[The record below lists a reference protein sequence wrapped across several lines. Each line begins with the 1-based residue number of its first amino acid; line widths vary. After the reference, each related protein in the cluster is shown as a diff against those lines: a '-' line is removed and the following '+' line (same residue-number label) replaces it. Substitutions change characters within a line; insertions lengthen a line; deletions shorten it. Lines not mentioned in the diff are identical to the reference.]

1 MSSRLEE
8 IRNER
13 LGKLKKLVELGISP
27 YPAKA
32 HKDLSNGQIIA
43 DFAKYEGS
51 TLSLTGRLRALREHG
66 KLAFGD
72 LEDQSGKIQLLLR
85 ASNLVALDTQKGTL
99 GFEQL
104 SLIDVGDF
112 VEVRGLVCKS
122 KTGAISLDVQSFR
135 LLTKAIRPLPD
146 SWEGLKDPD
155 TIFRRRYL
163 DLIMNPNHRALF
175 IRKSKFWST
184 ARVFMAEHDFLE
196 VETPVLEH
204 VTGGADAKP
213 FETHHNALDETFY
226 MRISTELYQKRLLGG
241 GFEKIYT
248 LAPNFR
254 NEGIDDEH
262 LQEYYQLEWYWAYAD
277 FRDNMTLT
285 RDLFRRLAQD
295 VYGTTKFTRGKHTF
309 DLSSDWAELD
319 YATIILDKL
328 GIDIF
333 HDTESKMAEVLM
345 KHSVRLD
352 GKVGKAR
359 LVDNLWKI
367 IRADVAGP
375 AFLINVPKFISPLAK
390 SYADNPEITERF
402 QIILAGS
409 ELCNGYSELNDPV
422 DQLARF
428 MDQQAQRDAGDDE
441 AQMLDIDYVEMLE
454 YGMPPASGLGVSERL
469 FWFLENVTAREG
481 TLFPQ
486 MKRHVSQLTKNIYG
500 IVDPQP
506 ASKKTKS
513 KTQPSGTVDE
523 SVKETF
529 PGMFYAYT
537 IIDGVDIKKS
547 NSELKKLTK
556 QVIAENTHDAESI
569 GEIKPIK
576 AYREI
581 FKKTGA
587 WKLARRPSPEALLKR
602 LASGKGI
609 YNINT
614 AVDAYNLAVIETGVG
629 LGGFN
634 ADKIVFPVTLRMT
647 KAGEQM
653 HLLGDNESTSV
664 MDGEVAYADT
674 EKLIT
679 LDLNYRDID
688 ATKITEDTKKIILYA
703 DGAPGLIEAEVI
715 SALQKGATYIKQFCG
730 GTIGKIEV
738 IK

>member
-1 MSSRLEE
+1 MASRLAE

-13 LGKLKKLVELGISP
+13 IIKLKKLLAMGISP
-27 YPAKA
+27 YPAQS
-32 HKDLSNGQIIA
+32 HKDVANGAVIS
-43 DFAKYEGS
+43 DFDAYEGKVV
-51 TLSLTGRLRALREHG
+51 SLTGRLRGLREHG

-85 ASNLVALDTQKGTL
+85 ASNLGATDVKKGTL
-99 GFEQL
+99 GFSEL

-112 VEVRGLVCKS
+112 VEAKGSVCKS
-122 KTGAISLDVQSFR
+122 KTGAISIDVQELR

-146 SWEGLKDPD
+146 SWEGLKDQD

-163 DLIMNPNHRALF
+163 DLVMNPSHRELF
-175 IRKSKFWST
+175 IRKSKFWSV
-184 ARVFMAEHDFLE
+184 ARIFMAEHDFLE

-204 VTGGADAKP
+204 VTGGADARP

-277 FRDNMTLT
+277 FRDNMILT

-309 DLSSDWAELD
+309 DLAGEWEELD
-319 YATIILDKL
+319 YTTVILNKL

-333 HDTESKMAEVLM
+333 HDSESKMVEVLL
-345 KHSVRLD
+345 KHGVRLD

-367 IRADVAGP
+367 IRQDVAGP

-390 SYADNPEITERF
+390 SHADNPEITERF

-409 ELCNGYSELNDPV
+409 ELCNGYSELNDPA

-428 MDQQAQRDAGDDE
+428 MEQQSARDAGDDE

-486 MKRHVSQLTKNIYG
+486 MKRHLSPLTRSLYNLSEVEK
-500 IVDPQP
+500 P
-506 ASKKTKS
+506 KTK
-513 KTQPSGTVDE
+513 
-523 SVKETF
+523 VK
-529 PGMFYAYT
+529 
-537 IIDGVDIKKS
+537 K
-547 NSELKKLTK
+547 
-556 QVIAENTHDAESI
+556 
-569 GEIKPIK
+569 
-576 AYREI
+576 
-581 FKKTGA
+581 
-587 WKLARRPSPEALLKR
+587 
-602 LASGKGI
+602 
-609 YNINT
+609 
-614 AVDAYNLAVIETGVG
+614 
-629 LGGFN
+629 
-634 ADKIVFPVTLRMT
+634 
-647 KAGEQM
+647 
-653 HLLGDNESTSV
+653 
-664 MDGEVAYADT
+664 
-674 EKLIT
+674 
-679 LDLNYRDID
+679 
-688 ATKITEDTKKIILYA
+688 
-703 DGAPGLIEAEVI
+703 
-715 SALQKGATYIKQFCG
+715 
-730 GTIGKIEV
+730 
-738 IK
+738 

>member
-1 MSSRLEE
+1 MASRLEE

-13 LGKLKKLVELGISP
+13 IGKLKKLVALGIAP
-27 YPAKA
+27 YPAQS
-32 HKDLSNGQIIA
+32 HKEVGNGVVVT
-43 DFAKYEGS
+43 DFDKYDGK
-51 TLSLTGRLRALREHG
+51 TVSLTGRLRALREHG

-85 ASNLVALDTQKGTL
+85 DSNLGKTDKKTQTL
-99 GFEQL
+99 GFSEL

-112 VEVRGLVCKS
+112 VEARGVVCKS
-122 KTGAISLDVQSFR
+122 KTGAISLDVQEFR

-146 SWEGLKDPD
+146 SWEGLKDAD

-163 DLIMNPNHRALF
+163 DLAMNANHRALF
-175 IRKSKFWST
+175 IRKSKFWSV
-184 ARVFMAEHDFLE
+184 ARTFMADHDFLE

-204 VTGGADAKP
+204 VTGGADARP
-213 FETHHNALDETFY
+213 FETYHNALGEKFY

-241 GFEKIYT
+241 GFEKIFT

-285 RDLFRRLAQD
+285 RDLFRALAKG
-295 VYGTTKFTRGKHTF
+295 VYGTTKFTRQEHTF
-309 DLSSDWAELD
+309 DLADEWEEID
-319 YATIILDKL
+319 YSTVILNKL
-328 GIDIF
+328 GVDIF
-333 HDTESKMAEVLM
+333 NDSESQMAKVLM
-345 KHSVRLD
+345 KHGVKLD

-367 IRADVAGP
+367 IRKDVAGP

-390 SYADNPEITERF
+390 SYADNEAITERF

-409 ELCNGYSELNDPV
+409 ELCNGYSELNDPQ

-428 MDQQAQRDAGDDE
+428 MDQQSQRDAGDDE

-500 IVDPQP
+500 LVDLVPEKKSTSPQ
-506 ASKKTKS
+506 K
-513 KTQPSGTVDE
+513 PSGSVDE
-523 SVKETF
+523 SVKESF

-547 NSELKKLTK
+547 NPELKKLIK
-556 QVIAENTHDAESI
+556 QVVADNTHELESI
-569 GEIKPIK
+569 GELNPIK

-602 LASGKGI
+602 LANGKGI

-634 ADKIVFPVTLRMT
+634 ADKIAFPVTLRLT
-647 KAGEQM
+647 QAGEKM
-653 HLLGDNESTSV
+653 HLLGDDEPTTV
-664 MDGEVAYADT
+664 MDGEMVYSDA

-703 DGAPGLIEAEVI
+703 DGAPGLTEEEVV
-715 SALQKGATYIKQFCG
+715 SALQKGADYIQQFCG
-730 GTIGKIEV
+730 GSISKIEAV
-738 IK
+738 R

>member
-13 LGKLKKLVELGISP
+13 IEKLKKLVALGLSP
-27 YPAKA
+27 YPAQSM
-32 HKDLSNGQIIA
+32 KDLGNGAVIA
-43 DFAKYEGS
+43 DFEKYDGQN
-51 TLSLTGRLRALREHG
+51 LSLTGRLRALREHG
-66 KLAFGD
+66 QLAFGD
-72 LEDQSGKIQLLLR
+72 LEDQSGKIQLLIR
-85 ASNLVALDTQKGTL
+85 ASVLSATNKKTGTL
-99 GFEQL
+99 GFAEL
-104 SLIDVGDF
+104 GLMDVGDF
-112 VEVRGLVCKS
+112 VEARGTVCKS
-122 KTGAISLDVQSFR
+122 KTGAISLDVQELRILS
-135 LLTKAIRPLPD
+135 KAVRPLPD

-163 DLIMNPNHRALF
+163 DLVMNPTHRELF
-175 IRKSKFWST
+175 IRKSKFWT
-184 ARVFMAEHDFLE
+184 VARLFMAEHDFLE

-285 RDLFRRLAQD
+285 RDLFRRLAQE

-309 DLSSDWAELD
+309 DLAADWEELD
-319 YATIILDKL
+319 YTTIILDKL

-333 HDTESKMAEVLM
+333 KDSKEKMAEVLM
-345 KHSVRLD
+345 KHHVKLD
-352 GKVGKAR
+352 GRVNKAR

-367 IRADVAGP
+367 IRQDVAGP

-409 ELCNGYSELNDPV
+409 ELCNGYSELNDPA

-428 MDQQAQRDAGDDE
+428 QEQQSARDAGDDE

-486 MKRHVSQLTKNIYG
+486 MKRHVSPLTK
-500 IVDPQP
+500 
-506 ASKKTKS
+506 
-513 KTQPSGTVDE
+513 
-523 SVKETF
+523 
-529 PGMFYAYT
+529 
-537 IIDGVDIKKS
+537 
-547 NSELKKLTK
+547 
-556 QVIAENTHDAESI
+556 
-569 GEIKPIK
+569 
-576 AYREI
+576 R
-581 FKKTGA
+581 
-587 WKLARRPSPEALLKR
+587 
-602 LASGKGI
+602 I
-609 YNINT
+609 YN
-614 AVDAYNLAVIETGVG
+614 L
-629 LGGFN
+629 
-634 ADKIVFPVTLRMT
+634 
-647 KAGEQM
+647 
-653 HLLGDNESTSV
+653 
-664 MDGEVAYADT
+664 
-674 EKLIT
+674 
-679 LDLNYRDID
+679 
-688 ATKITEDTKKIILYA
+688 
-703 DGAPGLIEAEVI
+703 
-715 SALQKGATYIKQFCG
+715 
-730 GTIGKIEV
+730 
-738 IK
+738 

>member
-1 MSSRLEE
+1 MASRLEE

-13 LGKLKKLVELGISP
+13 IGKLKKLMALGISP
-27 YPAKA
+27 FPAQSR
-32 HKDLSNGQIIA
+32 KDHPNSQIIN
-43 DFAKYEGS
+43 DFDSFDGK
-51 TLSLTGRLRALREHG
+51 TVSLTGRLMALREHG

-85 ASNLVALDTQKGTL
+85 ASNLVAMDQAKQTL
-99 GFEQL
+99 GFSEL

-112 VEVRGLVCKS
+112 VETRGTVCKS
-122 KTGAISLDVQSFR
+122 KTGAISLDVQEFR
-135 LLTKAIRPLPD
+135 LLTKSIRPLPD

-163 DLIMNPNHRALF
+163 DLIMNRSHRDLF
-175 IRKSKFWST
+175 IRKSKFWSV
-184 ARVFMAEHDFLE
+184 ARTFMAEHDFLE

-204 VTGGADAKP
+204 VTGGADARP

-295 VYGTTKFTRGKHTF
+295 VYGTTKFTRGEHSF
-309 DLSSDWAELD
+309 DLSSDWEEID
-319 YATIILDKL
+319 YATVILNKL
-328 GIDIF
+328 GVDIYN
-333 HDTESKMAEVLM
+333 DKVEDMAKVLM
-345 KHSVRLD
+345 KHGVRLD

-367 IRADVAGP
+367 IRAGIAGP

-390 SYADNPEITERF
+390 SYANNEAITERF

-409 ELCNGYSELNDPV
+409 ELCNGYSELNDPI

-428 MDQQAQRDAGDDE
+428 KEQQSARDAGDDE

-486 MKRHVSQLTKNIYG
+486 MKRHVSNLTKSIY
-500 IVDPQP
+500 
-506 ASKKTKS
+506 
-513 KTQPSGTVDE
+513 
-523 SVKETF
+523 
-529 PGMFYAYT
+529 
-537 IIDGVDIKKS
+537 
-547 NSELKKLTK
+547 
-556 QVIAENTHDAESI
+556 
-569 GEIKPIK
+569 
-576 AYREI
+576 
-581 FKKTGA
+581 
-587 WKLARRPSPEALLKR
+587 
-602 LASGKGI
+602 
-609 YNINT
+609 
-614 AVDAYNLAVIETGVG
+614 
-629 LGGFN
+629 
-634 ADKIVFPVTLRMT
+634 
-647 KAGEQM
+647 
-653 HLLGDNESTSV
+653 
-664 MDGEVAYADT
+664 
-674 EKLIT
+674 
-679 LDLNYRDID
+679 DLN
-688 ATKITEDTKKIILYA
+688 
-703 DGAPGLIEAEVI
+703 
-715 SALQKGATYIKQFCG
+715 
-730 GTIGKIEV
+730 
-738 IK
+738 

>member
-1 MSSRLEE
+1 MASRLEE

-13 LGKLKKLVELGISP
+13 IIKLQKLVALGIVP
-27 YPAKA
+27 YPAQS
-32 HKDLSNGQIIA
+32 HKDMANSQVVANFDTYDG
-43 DFAKYEGS
+43 K
-51 TLSLTGRLRALREHG
+51 TVSLTGRLRALREHG

-85 ASNLVALDTQKGTL
+85 ASNLTNMDKSKGTL
-99 GFEQL
+99 GFEEL

-112 VEVRGLVCKS
+112 VEVKGVVCKS
-122 KTGAISLDVQSFR
+122 KTGAISLDVQEFR

-146 SWEGLKDPD
+146 NWEGLKDAD

-163 DLIMNPNHRALF
+163 DLAMNADRRALF
-175 IRKSKFWST
+175 IRKSKFWSV
-184 ARVFMAEHDFLE
+184 ARTFMADHDFLE

-213 FETHHNALDETFY
+213 FETHHNALDEKFY

-285 RDLFRRLAQD
+285 RDLFRRLARD

-309 DLSSDWAELD
+309 DLASDWEELD
-319 YATIILDKL
+319 YATVILNKL
-328 GIDIF
+328 GVDIF
-333 HDTESKMAEVLM
+333 NDSQADMAKVLI
-345 KHSVRLD
+345 KHKVKLD

-390 SYADNPEITERF
+390 SYADNEAITQRF

-409 ELCNGYSELNDPV
+409 ELCNGYSELNDPI

-428 MDQQAQRDAGDDE
+428 MDQQSQRDAGDDE

-486 MKRHVSQLTKNIYG
+486 MKRHISPLTK
-500 IVDPQP
+500 
-506 ASKKTKS
+506 
-513 KTQPSGTVDE
+513 
-523 SVKETF
+523 
-529 PGMFYAYT
+529 
-537 IIDGVDIKKS
+537 
-547 NSELKKLTK
+547 
-556 QVIAENTHDAESI
+556 
-569 GEIKPIK
+569 
-576 AYREI
+576 R
-581 FKKTGA
+581 
-587 WKLARRPSPEALLKR
+587 
-602 LASGKGI
+602 I
-609 YNINT
+609 YN
-614 AVDAYNLAVIETGVG
+614 L
-629 LGGFN
+629 
-634 ADKIVFPVTLRMT
+634 P
-647 KAGEQM
+647 
-653 HLLGDNESTSV
+653 
-664 MDGEVAYADT
+664 
-674 EKLIT
+674 
-679 LDLNYRDID
+679 
-688 ATKITEDTKKIILYA
+688 
-703 DGAPGLIEAEVI
+703 
-715 SALQKGATYIKQFCG
+715 
-730 GTIGKIEV
+730 
-738 IK
+738 

>member
-1 MSSRLEE
+1 MASRLEE

-13 LGKLKKLVELGISP
+13 IGKLKKLVALGISP
-27 YPAKA
+27 FPAQS
-32 HKDLSNGQIIA
+32 HKEVSNGA
-43 DFAKYEGS
+43 VVVDFEKYDGK
-51 TLSLTGRLRALREHG
+51 TVSLTGRLMALREHG

-72 LEDQSGKIQLLLR
+72 LADQSGKIQLLLR
-85 ASNLVALDTQKGTL
+85 ASNLTGLDKEKGTL
-99 GFEQL
+99 GFSEL

-112 VEVRGLVCKS
+112 VEARGVVCKS
-122 KTGAISLDVQSFR
+122 KTGAISLDVQEFK

-163 DLIMNPNHRALF
+163 DLIMNPDHRALF
-175 IRKSKFWST
+175 IRKSKFWTT
-184 ARVFMAEHDFLE
+184 ARLFMAEHDFLE

-204 VTGGADAKP
+204 VTGGADARP
-213 FETHHNALDETFY
+213 FQTHHNALDETFY

-309 DLSSDWAELD
+309 DLAGDWEELD
-319 YATIILDKL
+319 YATVILNKL

-333 HDTESKMAEVLM
+333 NDKETEMAKVLM
-345 KHSVRLD
+345 KHGVKLD

-390 SYADNPEITERF
+390 SRSDNPELTERF

-409 ELCNGYSELNDPV
+409 ELCNGYSELNDPM

-428 MDQQAQRDAGDDE
+428 MDQQSQRDAGDDE

-469 FWFLENVTAREG
+469 FWFLENITAREG

-486 MKRHVSQLTKNIYG
+486 MKRHVSPLTKRIYG
-500 IVDPQP
+500 ID
-506 ASKKTKS
+506 
-513 KTQPSGTVDE
+513 
-523 SVKETF
+523 
-529 PGMFYAYT
+529 
-537 IIDGVDIKKS
+537 
-547 NSELKKLTK
+547 
-556 QVIAENTHDAESI
+556 QV
-569 GEIKPIK
+569 
-576 AYREI
+576 
-581 FKKTGA
+581 
-587 WKLARRPSPEALLKR
+587 
-602 LASGKGI
+602 
-609 YNINT
+609 
-614 AVDAYNLAVIETGVG
+614 
-629 LGGFN
+629 
-634 ADKIVFPVTLRMT
+634 
-647 KAGEQM
+647 
-653 HLLGDNESTSV
+653 
-664 MDGEVAYADT
+664 
-674 EKLIT
+674 
-679 LDLNYRDID
+679 
-688 ATKITEDTKKIILYA
+688 
-703 DGAPGLIEAEVI
+703 
-715 SALQKGATYIKQFCG
+715 
-730 GTIGKIEV
+730 
-738 IK
+738 